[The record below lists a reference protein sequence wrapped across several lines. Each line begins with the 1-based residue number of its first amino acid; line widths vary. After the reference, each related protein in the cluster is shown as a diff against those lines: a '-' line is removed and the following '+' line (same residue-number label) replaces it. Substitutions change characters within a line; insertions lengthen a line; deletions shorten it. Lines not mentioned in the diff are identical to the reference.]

1 MGTLSIIIG
10 MIVFLTA
17 LFPYLGYMIIIPAI
31 IGLIVGIC
39 KLCRDEFCPMAL
51 SGVVLNGFA
60 LVLALFWTA
69 ILSFATVN
77 VFDDVIMQQPSRE
90 HIKIIYPMRDMDNIQ
105 GIPASSSDG
114 ETVKVQDNVKTNK

>member
-1 MGTLSIIIG
+1 
-10 MIVFLTA
+10 
-17 LFPYLGYMIIIPAI
+17 
-31 IGLIVGIC
+31 
-39 KLCRDEFCPMAL
+39 MAL

-114 ETVKVQDNVKTNK
+114 ETVKIQDNVKTNK